1 MYHISKTAGSFILVV
16 FVFILPEILHIIC
29 KLLNKRRYNMGDIEI
44 KVNLKADKNSKEFDE
59 MILQSLIGKSF
70 AIENFEEELKKV
82 FKKKSSSKL
91 WWDNKPVDLWDGKEY
106 HKVNY
111 RCCPSSHKARYIFGL
126 VLDRSE
132 KVVTI
137 KNGFLEAI

>member
-1 MYHISKTAGSFILVV
+1 
-16 FVFILPEILHIIC
+16 
-29 KLLNKRRYNMGDIEI
+29 MGDIEFKI
-44 KVNLKADKNSKEFDE
+44 NLKADKNSKEFDE

-82 FKKKSSSKL
+82 FKKKSSSQL

-111 RCCPSSHKARYIFGL
+111 RCCPSSRKARYIFGL